1 MSTRGATDAE
11 VLDTILEGT
20 DRPARPP
27 KLARLKVFNE
37 GYEHRNRWYPSKEL
51 SVFYVQED
59 WGTTVV
65 TVIVRYGDWER

>member
-1 MSTRGATDAE
+1 MIQFSKVRIGLPAPPK
-11 VLDTILEGT
+11 
-20 DRPARPP
+20 PART
-27 KLARLKVFNE
+27 KVFSE

-51 SVFYVQED
+51 SVFYVEED